1 MSFDVWRNAGVTGS
15 ISQAQRAADAWG
27 RINRDPSSIT
37 IVRDGTP
44 LAAQTM
50 RVEHATSVNV
60 AVGDGMGR
68 SAVAEVWLF
77 GIRNH
82 ATLSDTDIQRDDR
95 FALNGQTFR
104 VEVVMHLPGEIQA
117 KGEAIS

>member
-1 MSFDVWRNAGVTGS
+1 MSFDTWRNANVSGG
-15 ISQAQRAADAWG
+15 ISQAQRAADAWA
-27 RINRDPSSIT
+27 RINRDPHSII

-50 RVEHATSVNV
+50 RVEYSTSVNV
-60 AVGDGMGR
+60 SVGDGMGR
-68 SAVAEVWLF
+68 SAMTEVWLL

-95 FALNGQTFR
+95 FALDGQTFR
-104 VEVVMHLPGEIQA
+104 VETVMHLPGEIQA